1 VICGIP
7 IHPTQQV
14 KTMRLTK
21 TIPLILLLAAQGLAA
36 QTWPD
41 KPVRF
46 ILPVTPGGATDV
58 VARIVTNDLSKSLGQ
73 PVVIEHR
80 PGADGIV
87 GAQSVARA
95 APDGY
100 TLIVALSSF
109 TTAPYQQPTMP
120 YDPAADFA
128 AITEIATQPM
138 VLLANPNIGVKTIAQ
153 LLALARSK
161 PQGINGS
168 QAGGAGQLAMEVFK
182 RRGGVE
188 KNIVTVAYKGGAQSM
203 AAVMSGEVQF
213 AFVGGATALPYIKGG
228 KLLLIATAG
237 SQRSAS
243 FPDVPTLAESGVP
256 GMDVTAW
263 QGLLAPAGTPRP
275 IITRL
280 HTEIAAGVRRP
291 ESMERLLVTGSEPVL
306 STPEQFGAKIKRQ
319 MEEYGPIIRSI
330 TPG

>member
-1 VICGIP
+1 
-7 IHPTQQV
+7 
-14 KTMRLTK
+14 MRLTK
-21 TIPLILLLAAQGLAA
+21 LIALNLLLVAQGLSA
-36 QTWPD
+36 QTWPER
-41 KPVRF
+41 PVRF
-46 ILPVTPGGATDV
+46 ILPITPGGATDV
-58 VARIVTNDLSKSLGQ
+58 VARIVTNDLTKALGQ

-87 GAQSVARA
+87 GAQLVARA

-100 TLIVALSSF
+100 TLILALSSF
-109 TTAPYQQPTMP
+109 TTAPYQHATPP
-120 YDPAADFA
+120 YDPASDFI
-128 AITEIATQPM
+128 AITEIANQPM
-138 VLLANPNIGVKTIAQ
+138 VLLANPNIGVKTIPQ

-213 AFVGGATALPYIKGG
+213 AFVGGGTALSYIKGG

-237 SQRSAS
+237 SQRSAR

-256 GMDVTAW
+256 GMDVSAW

-275 IITRL
+275 VVSRL
-280 HTEIAAGVRRP
+280 YTEIATGIRRA
-291 ESMERLLVTGSEPVL
+291 ESMERLLAIGSEPVI

-330 TPG
+330 KSG